1 MKSRVLAIAGLM
13 CPLLVVGVVIL
24 LRSGAITFREDY
36 LGFCGLGFLLNCLFV
51 LVPTGLATS
60 GLALW
65 MDRRSVLA
73 WVAAAVNFVL
83 AAVFIVMIV
92 DLAF

>member
-1 MKSRVLAIAGLM
+1 M
-13 CPLLVVGVVIL
+13 CPLLIVGVVIL

-36 LGFCGLGFLLNCLFV
+36 LGFQGLGFLLNCLFV
-51 LVPTGLATS
+51 LVPSGLITS

-65 MDRRSVLA
+65 MDRRNPLA
-73 WVAAAVNFVL
+73 WVAASANLVL
-83 AAVFIVMIV
+83 AAVFLVMIV